1 MLSSM
6 VAIFC
11 SLSLFNYQCKLSGR
25 VGDERGLLVKQPF
38 ELAS

>member
-11 SLSLFNYQCKLSGR
+11 SLSLFDDQCKLSGH
-25 VGDERGLLVKQPF
+25 VGDEKGYLLSKP
-38 ELAS
+38 LS